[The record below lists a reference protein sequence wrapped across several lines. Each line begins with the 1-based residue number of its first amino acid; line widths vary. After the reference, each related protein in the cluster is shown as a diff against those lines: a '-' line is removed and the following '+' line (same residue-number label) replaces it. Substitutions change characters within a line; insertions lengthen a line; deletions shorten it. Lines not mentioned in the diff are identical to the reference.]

1 MDNTMTK
8 ERVKDQS
15 SLDRLEAIYK
25 MMLVNGMVGLEQLLK
40 FDKTKKEMYI
50 RLIQEIKNDK

>member
-1 MDNTMTK
+1 MTK